1 MKETF
6 VLIAGLIS
14 TAVAYVCGK
23 AGILV
28 PLLWVLL
35 FMMIVDYFTGML
47 ASKKEALEHPGD
59 PNYGWSSA
67 KGFNGIIK
75 KFSICCVITVAIC
88 LDYIIATIT
97 QQMSLDPPQMAF
109 IGLLVTAWFLL
120 NEMLSIVENAGRMG
134 ADVPDWL
141 IKYIAV
147 LKRKI
152 DDTAD
157 GADKGE

>member
-1 MKETF
+1 MRETF
-6 VLIAGLIS
+6 YLITGLIS
-14 TAVAYVCGK
+14 AAIAYVSGK
-23 AGILV
+23 MGILV
-28 PLLWVLL
+28 PLLGVLL
-35 FMMIVDYFTGML
+35 LMMMVDYITGMV

-59 PNYGWSSA
+59 PAYGWSSA

-75 KFSICCVITVAIC
+75 KFSICTVVTVAIC

-97 QQMSLDPPQMAF
+97 EQMHIDPPKMAV

-120 NEMLSIVENAGRMG
+120 NEMLSVIENAGRMG

-141 IKYIAV
+141 IRYIAV

-157 GADKGE
+157 GEKNAE

>member
-14 TAVAYVCGK
+14 AAVAYVCGK

-28 PLLWVLL
+28 PLLGVLL
-35 FMMIVDYFTGML
+35 LMMVVDYITGMF

-75 KFSICCVITVAIC
+75 KFSICTVITVAIC
-88 LDYIIATIT
+88 LDYIIATVT
-97 QQMSLDPPQMAF
+97 EQMHIEPPQMAF

-120 NEMLSIVENAGRMG
+120 NEMLSIIENAGRMG

-141 IKYIAV
+141 IRYIAV

-157 GADKGE
+157 GEKNTE